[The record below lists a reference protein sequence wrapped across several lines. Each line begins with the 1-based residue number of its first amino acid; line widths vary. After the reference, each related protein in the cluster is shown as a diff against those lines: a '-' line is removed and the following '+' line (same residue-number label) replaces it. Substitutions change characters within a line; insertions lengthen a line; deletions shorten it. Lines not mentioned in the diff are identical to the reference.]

1 MAISVE
7 YVVKE
12 TSTNLWRNWM
22 VSVAAVVTVA
32 FSLSFVGVALLFRQE
47 VDNATSR
54 WQSGVTLAIF
64 MNGNVNSIGNPQA
77 QAVKDQLSNMP
88 QVAKA
93 SFCNQNCAFTEYQKM
108 FQGDPTMQSAINNP
122 NELPVSFRIKLS
134 NASEANAVG
143 AEFNNQPGVQAVEY
157 AKGEVE
163 QLLKLSNFLQV
174 ASLVAAAALLVSSVV
189 LILNSIRLAI
199 FSRRKEVEVMKL
211 VGATNWFIRIP
222 FMAEGLIQGLV
233 GAVIG
238 CGLTTFFV
246 SDFRKLISENKI
258 QLLQPMTASTS
269 EIVVVYILLL
279 VFGAIVG
286 AGGSAMALRRF
297 LDV

>member
-12 TSTNLWRNWM
+12 TTNNLWRNWM
-22 VSVAAVVTVA
+22 VSLAAVVTVA

-47 VDNATSR
+47 VDNATAR

-64 MNGNVNSIGNPQA
+64 MDQSVQSIHNPQA
-77 QAVKDQLSNMP
+77 KAVADQLGNMS

-93 SFCNQNCAFTEYQKM
+93 SFCNQKCAYNEYRQM
-108 FQGDPTMQSAINNP
+108 FRGDPTMESAITSP
-122 NELPVSFRIKLS
+122 SQLPVSFRIKLK
-134 NASEANAVG
+134 NASQASSVG
-143 AEFNNQPGVQAVEY
+143 AIFNNQPAVQAVEY

-163 QLLKLSNFLQV
+163 QLLKISNFLQV
-174 ASLVAAAALLVSSVV
+174 ASLVAAAALLVSSIV

-199 FSRRKEVEVMKL
+199 FARRKEVEVMKL

-222 FMAEGLIQGLV
+222 FMAEGLIQGLI

-238 CGLTTFFV
+238 CGLTAFFV
-246 SDFRKLISENKI
+246 DEFRKLISQHKI
-258 QLLQPMTASTS
+258 QLLQPMTATAG
-269 EIVVVYILLL
+269 ETLVVYILLL
-279 VFGAIVG
+279 IFGSLVG
-286 AGGSAMALRRF
+286 AGGSAIALRRF

>member
-12 TSTNLWRNWM
+12 TTNNLWRNWM
-22 VSVAAVVTVA
+22 VSLAAVVTVA

-47 VDNATSR
+47 VDNATAR

-64 MNGNVNSIGNPQA
+64 MDQSVQSIHNPQA
-77 QAVKDQLSNMP
+77 KAVADQLGNMS

-93 SFCNQNCAFTEYQKM
+93 SFCNQKCAYNEYRQM
-108 FQGDPTMQSAINNP
+108 FRGDPTMESAITSP
-122 NELPVSFRIKLS
+122 SQLPVSFRIKLK
-134 NASEANAVG
+134 NASQASSVG
-143 AEFNNQPGVQAVEY
+143 AIFNNQPAVQAVEY

-163 QLLKLSNFLQV
+163 QLLKISNFLQV
-174 ASLVAAAALLVSSVV
+174 ASLVAAAALLVSSIV

-199 FSRRKEVEVMKL
+199 FARRKEVEVMKL

-222 FMAEGLIQGLV
+222 FMAEGLIQGLI

-238 CGLTTFFV
+238 CGLTAFFV
-246 SDFRKLISENKI
+246 DEFRKLISQNKI
-258 QLLQPMTASTS
+258 QLLQPMTATAG
-269 EIVVVYILLL
+269 ETLVVYILLL
-279 VFGAIVG
+279 IFGSLVG
-286 AGGSAMALRRF
+286 AGGSAIALRRF

>member
-12 TSTNLWRNWM
+12 TTNNLWRNWM
-22 VSVAAVVTVA
+22 VSLAAVVTVA

-47 VDNATSR
+47 VDNATAR

-64 MNGNVNSIGNPQA
+64 MDQSVQSIHNPQA
-77 QAVKDQLSNMP
+77 KAVADQLGNMS

-93 SFCNQNCAFTEYQKM
+93 SFCNQICAYNEYRQM
-108 FQGDPTMQSAINNP
+108 FRGDPTMESAITSP
-122 NELPVSFRIKLS
+122 SQLPVSFRIKLK
-134 NASEANAVG
+134 NASQASSVG
-143 AEFNNQPGVQAVEY
+143 AIFNNQPAVQAVEY

-163 QLLKLSNFLQV
+163 QLLKISNFLQV
-174 ASLVAAAALLVSSVV
+174 ASLVAAAALLVSSIV

-199 FSRRKEVEVMKL
+199 FARRKEVEVMKL

-222 FMAEGLIQGLV
+222 FMAEGLIQGLI

-238 CGLTTFFV
+238 CGLTAFFV
-246 SDFRKLISENKI
+246 DEFRKLISQNKI
-258 QLLQPMTASTS
+258 QLLQPMTATAG
-269 EIVVVYILLL
+269 ETLVVYILLL
-279 VFGAIVG
+279 IFGSLVG
-286 AGGSAMALRRF
+286 AGGSAIALRRF